1 LLSGQSGTSSGEF
14 SVWRQLGLAK
24 VVGKYG
30 ILSDNDDGFL
40 KVENKEMGTDINT
53 MPLPSSHGHHFQEQ
67 VEAFDD

>member
-1 LLSGQSGTSSGEF
+1 
-14 SVWRQLGLAK
+14 LAK